1 MADILPPPPSSEPS
15 PAKSEPPSV
24 PTNELTVLADFIREH
39 AAVPFDRHLA
49 TLLRECGEV
58 HDAFAGNCQ
67 VQHWHDEFPCDEFER
82 SISLGIAW
90 LKARIQGGVSHAS

>member
-1 MADILPPPPSSEPS
+1 MADILPPSRPTD
-15 PAKSEPPSV
+15 PAPAQAETRNV
-24 PTNELTVLADFIREH
+24 PTNELTVLAEFIRQH
-39 AAVPFDRHLA
+39 AAVAFDRHLA

-67 VQHWHDEFPCDEFER
+67 VQHWHDEFPCEEFER

-90 LKARIQGGVSHAS
+90 LKARIDGEASNAS